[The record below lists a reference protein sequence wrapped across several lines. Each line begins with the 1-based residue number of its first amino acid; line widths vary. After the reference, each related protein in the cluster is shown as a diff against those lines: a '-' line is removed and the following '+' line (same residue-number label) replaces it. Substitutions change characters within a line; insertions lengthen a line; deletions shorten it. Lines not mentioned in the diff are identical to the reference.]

1 MAKVVPLSSNKHK
14 GFKVVENAV
23 LDAVKNQHIINIR
36 VSEIAKASACMPVF
50 LNQYEGS
57 DNWVISSITSLE
69 INKNLFISNGQ
80 WTVNYAPNLMKTYPF
95 FLVKGKKEGEFTI
108 GIDEED
114 KAFTKDKG
122 VDIFDKDGNTTPAI
136 QNVVKTLESDI
147 AGVTH
152 TSKFVET
159 LKEFD
164 LIYSLTMKVSYANG
178 QVNSITGLHT
188 VDERKLN
195 DLSDKDFSKLRKTG
209 FLGPIYG
216 MILSVF
222 QLNELMK
229 RHNQLPGVQQIVQVG
244 LQPDVDTSVEKT
256 KASGKTVGNSD
267 VTLEEA
273 KKKALAAAKKK
284 TTDTKK
290 QTVTKKVAKKPVK
303 KVAKKKSS

>member
-1 MAKVVPLSSNKHK
+1 
-14 GFKVVENAV
+14 
-23 LDAVKNQHIINIR
+23 
-36 VSEIAKASACMPVF
+36 
-50 LNQYEGS
+50 
-57 DNWVISSITSLE
+57 
-69 INKNLFISNGQ
+69 
-80 WTVNYAPNLMKTYPF
+80 MKTYPF

-303 KVAKKKSS
+303 KATTKKKS